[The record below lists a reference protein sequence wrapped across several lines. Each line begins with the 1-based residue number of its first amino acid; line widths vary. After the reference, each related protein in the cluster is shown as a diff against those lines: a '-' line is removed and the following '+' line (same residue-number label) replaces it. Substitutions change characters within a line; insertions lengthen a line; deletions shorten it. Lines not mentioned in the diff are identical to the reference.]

1 MGWGGVCGCWCWED
15 SGIRHPPKAIWCVCG
30 GLMLRPEKCYL
41 IVLAQTPSNVK
52 EQDRDG
58 FRDFA
63 DPRNVSPG
71 LTYG

>member
-1 MGWGGVCGCWCWED
+1 MGCVGAGAGKTVASDIHLKQSGG
-15 SGIRHPPKAIWCVCG
+15 G

-52 EQDRDG
+52 DQDRDG

>member
-1 MGWGGVCGCWCWED
+1 MGAGAGKTVASDIHLKQSGG
-15 SGIRHPPKAIWCVCG
+15 G
-30 GLMLRPEKCYL
+30 GGFMLRPEKCYF